1 MKKLGKR
8 KRGEKIKKLQ
18 KRLLTFFLFG
28 RKFILVYAYLNV
40 QIIYSRDET

>member
-18 KRLLTFFLFG
+18 KRLLTFFWG
-28 RKFILVYAYLNV
+28 EMKPDKKIRNI
-40 QIIYSRDET
+40 